1 LRFALISSL
10 KANARIGAGR
20 IVGMRIVTAICFA
33 AAMELEAY
41 ELVILRWPSSRP
53 DFDDETAQRLQ
64 QEHLD
69 FHTALR
75 DAGHIVTNGP
85 LLDQPD
91 ESVRGLTFYRTGS
104 LQEAKLLAEQ
114 DPLVKA
120 GGLVIDVMT
129 WWCPAGSMVKPGRPV
144 SHH

>member
-1 LRFALISSL
+1 
-10 KANARIGAGR
+10 
-20 IVGMRIVTAICFA
+20 MRIVTVICFA
-33 AAMELEAY
+33 AVMELEAY
-41 ELVILRWPSSRP
+41 ELVILRWPSRRP

-75 DAGHIVTNGP
+75 DSSHIVTNGP

-104 LQEAKLLAEQ
+104 LQEAKMLAEQ